1 MSDDSRP
8 LSPDEAF
15 EVLGNETRVAILSA
29 LGGADDPVSFSA
41 LRNRVG
47 MADSGRFNYHLDRL
61 TGHFVSKRAAGYE
74 LRRAGERVVE
84 AVLSGAVTAAPVLER
99 TEIDH
104 PCHFCGAPVAVRFRE
119 ERVEVF
125 CTECPG
131 TYSRTSSPADGRDG
145 GDTGDDGDADDRE
158 NDTRGSDGPGDD
170 CGADRAAA
178 EGYLGYHPLP
188 PAGVAGRDPEA
199 VFRAA
204 WTWGH
209 LELFAAAAG
218 VCPRCSAALDRRR
231 RVCESHDGD
240 ARDGRADG
248 ADASAEGGLCDACGR
263 RYAVAVDLD
272 CSNCIYEESGAAVV
286 GLADSP
292 ALLAFLLDHGLNPLA
307 PTDETLP
314 ALSAAYNDLDESVR
328 STDPFEARFTFAVDG
343 DELALTVDDDL
354 RVVDAE
360 RR

>member
-1 MSDDSRP
+1 MSDDSP
-8 LSPDEAF
+8 TLSPDEAF

-29 LGGADDPVSFSA
+29 LGGADAPVSFSA
-41 LRNRVG
+41 LRDRVG

-61 TGHFVSKRAAGYE
+61 TGHFVRKRESGYE

-131 TYSRTSSPADGRDG
+131 TYSRRSSPADPDNGDG
-145 GDTGDDGDADDRE
+145 GSARSPAD
-158 NDTRGSDGPGDD
+158 
-170 CGADRAAA
+170 
-178 EGYLGYHPLP
+178 GYLGYHPLP

-204 WTWGH
+204 WLWGH

-231 RVCESHDGD
+231 RVCESHDADARDADAHDGD
-240 ARDGRADG
+240 ART
-248 ADASAEGGLCDACGR
+248 EGGLCDACGR

-292 ALLAFLLDHGLNPLA
+292 ELLAFLLDHGLNPLG

-314 ALSAAYNDLDESVR
+314 ALSAAYNDFDESVR
-328 STDPFEARFTFAVDG
+328 STDPFEARFTFAVGG
-343 DELALTVDDDL
+343 DELALTVDGDL
-354 RVVDAE
+354 RVADAE